1 MVKTEVRH
9 YRKSYTSLWLDNR
22 ELLDIN
28 RVGLWRIIWGKLDRI
43 ILELDMPMSDTVKKL
58 IYSRHPYSI
67 GLFTREHGRLDTL
80 DGATHIMT
88 FENCQLNRRWIPQPV
103 PLYADAEVITAFVEF
118 TCEIVEH
125 NV

>member
-9 YRKSYTSLWLDNR
+9 YRKSYTSLWLDNK

-28 RVGLWRIIWGKLDRI
+28 RVGLWRIIWGKPDRI
-43 ILELDMPMSDTVKKL
+43 ILQLDLPMSEVVKKL
-58 IYSRHPYSI
+58 VYF
-67 GLFTREHGRLDTL
+67 GTFNLGMFTRETGRLDTL
-80 DGATHIMT
+80 DGAIHIMT
-88 FENCQLNRRWIPQPV
+88 FENCQLHRRWIPQPL

-118 TCEIVEH
+118 TCKIVEH